1 MTQQAEKPQL
11 SGASAQI
18 LDAFEEY
25 HGKNVK
31 SFDELRDKFSELQT
45 QTDRLEGMLNYPGN
59 LDITL
64 DNLYGNKKAKR
75 YAVTPT
81 GQKLPILERD
91 EQFAAHH
98 PANNQDQ
105 WSIGDFVKQSMGISS
120 RQNSALETGAATV
133 PTILASRIIDDVRA
147 RNTLIRA
154 GATTLPIDGKT
165 VISRITS
172 DPTVYQHTE
181 ATADISTS
189 VPVFS
194 PITLEPKTLV
204 AQMPLSL
211 ELVQDSAN
219 LDSLLRTSLAAAFAA
234 KLDTVGITAL
244 LADADIEESA
254 SGMDPATWAGIVAAT
269 GAHLALNADLPSA
282 LICNAAEFNSRNS
295 QTVTAGEWLGRPQYL
310 DGMADLFSTSMT
322 AGKFLLGDFSAGLM
336 LAVRQDMRLELVRWH
351 GLSDATHCL
360 VAYMRA
366 QFYTV
371 QPKALFRGLK
381 TVV

>member
-1 MTQQAEKPQL
+1 MTQTTQTPVETVMAAFSEFK
-11 SGASAQI
+11 ASH
-18 LDAFEEY
+18 DR
-25 HGKNVK
+25 K
-31 SFDELRDKFSELQT
+31 FDELQ
-45 QTDRLEGMLNYPGN
+45 QQADRLEEILNRPSGGMVSSSVG
-59 LDITL
+59 
-64 DNLYGNKKAKR
+64 KKAQR
-75 YAVTPT
+75 YAVTPA
-81 GQKLPILERD
+81 GQKLPILMKD
-91 EQFAAHH
+91 ESFAAHH
-98 PANNQDQ
+98 PRSSQQDE
-105 WSIGDFVKQSMGISS
+105 WSIGDFVKQSMGIAQ
-120 RQNSALETGAATV
+120 RQNAALETGAATV
-133 PTILASRIIDDVRA
+133 PTILSSQIIDDIRA
-147 RNTLIRA
+147 KTTLIRA
-154 GATTLPIDGKT
+154 GSMTLPIDGKT
-165 VISRITS
+165 VISRITT
-172 DPTVYQHTE
+172 DPTVYVHTE

-189 VPVFS
+189 VPTFT

-204 AQMPLSL
+204 AQVPLSV
-211 ELVQDSAN
+211 ELVADSAN

-282 LICNAAEFNSRNS
+282 LVCNAAEFNSRNS

-336 LAVRQDMRLELVRWH
+336 LAVRQDMRLELIRWN
-351 GLSDATHCL
+351 GLADATHAL

-366 QFYTV
+366 QFYTT
-371 QPKALFRGLK
+371 QTKSLFRGLK